1 MADMRRRT
9 AATVELDG
17 LLAEGGVRMRLMEGD
32 KDADVVA
39 VRVRMDGQDADLTGY
54 TASAEMRR
62 GDGTRVECEGSV
74 DGAQILI
81 EFNEHCYVIAGEMQL
96 SVRLRKGTGQSVT
109 VLVIHGEVLERGDGA
124 VVDIDESLVDVEAV
138 LALYGEMVA
147 AVEAAQKAA
156 GRIEN
161 MTVLADTL
169 EPGRNATVAKGSNAS
184 GGIQLRFGI
193 PRGDRGTTI
202 YSGDDVTGTSTTPAV
217 FATGIA
223 DARIGDLYLNTGTG
237 DDTGNVYECTTGG
250 DAATALWAYRTN
262 WRGAPGVGSVST
274 VDGLQP
280 GGTGN
285 VQINAVRY
293 SAQTLTT
300 TQKKQAQTNIGLDGV
315 VDDVA
320 ALKVKFQ
327 TGALSVA
334 AEAGV
339 VSTQTVTFPE
349 AFASTPAVMVVL
361 NSNATAVLNGGNCAP
376 SGVSATG
383 FTCNVF
389 RQSAGNV
396 PVRWL
401 AFIP

>member
-1 MADMRRRT
+1 MADLRRRT

-39 VRVRMDGQDADLTGY
+39 VKVLMGGAEADLSGY
-54 TASAEMRR
+54 TASGELRR
-62 GDGTRVECEGSV
+62 SDGTRVPCEGEIDGSV
-74 DGAQILI
+74 AMI
-81 EFNEHCYVIAGEMQL
+81 ELNEHCYVTDGEMQL
-96 SVRLRKGTGQSVT
+96 TVMLTKGGQTVT
-109 VLVIHGEVLERGDGA
+109 LLVIHGEVLRRGDGA
-124 VVDIDESLVDVEAV
+124 VVDINESLVDVEAV
-138 LALYGEMVA
+138 LALYAEMVRVKDEA
-147 AVEAAQKAA
+147 ETAV
-156 GRIEN
+156 RRVEN

-169 EPGRNATVAKGSNAS
+169 AEGSNATVAKGSNAN

-193 PRGDRGTTI
+193 PRGERGTTV
-202 YSGDDVTGTSTTPAV
+202 YSGDEVTGTSTVAGV
-217 FATGIA
+217 FDTGIA
-223 DARIGDLYLNTGTG
+223 DARPGDLYLNTGTG

-250 DAATALWAYRTN
+250 DADTALWAYRTN
-262 WRGAPGVGSVST
+262 WRGAPGEGSVST

-300 TQKKQAQTNIGLDGV
+300 TQKKQAQTNIGMGDV

-320 ALKVKFQ
+320 SLKAKFQ

-361 NSNATAVLNGGNCAP
+361 NSNATAVLNGGNCAA
-376 SGVSATG
+376 SGVSTTG
-383 FTCNVF
+383 FTCNVY
-389 RQSAGNV
+389 RPTAGNV

>member
-1 MADMRRRT
+1 MADLRRRT

-32 KDADVVA
+32 KGADVVA

-62 GDGTRVECEGSV
+62 GDGTRVPCTGEIDGSV
-74 DGAQILI
+74 AMI
-81 EFNEHCYVIAGEMQL
+81 ELNDHCYVIAGEMQL
-96 SVRLRKGTGQSVT
+96 TVMLTKGGQTVT
-109 VLVIHGEVLERGDGA
+109 LLVIHGEVLERGDGA

-147 AVEAAQKAA
+147 AVEAAQTAA

-237 DDTGNVYECTTGG
+237 EDTGNVYECTTGG

-262 WRGAPGVGSVST
+262 WRGAPGEGSVST

-300 TQKKQAQTNIGLDGV
+300 TQKKQVQTNIGMESV

-320 ALKVKFQ
+320 ALKIKFQ
-327 TGALSVA
+327 SGALSVA

-361 NSNATAVLNGGNCAP
+361 NSNATAVLNSGNCAA

-389 RQSAGNV
+389 RQTAGNV

>member
-1 MADMRRRT
+1 MADLRRRT

-62 GDGTRVECEGSV
+62 GDGTRVPCTGEIDGSV
-74 DGAQILI
+74 AMI
-81 EFNEHCYVIAGEMQL
+81 ELNDHCYVIAGEMQL
-96 SVRLRKGTGQSVT
+96 TVMLTKGGQTVT
-109 VLVIHGEVLERGDGA
+109 LLVIHGEVLERGDGA

-147 AVEAAQKAA
+147 AVEAAQTAA

-237 DDTGNVYECTTGG
+237 EDTGNVYECTTGG

-262 WRGAPGVGSVST
+262 WRGAPGEGSVST

-300 TQKKQAQTNIGLDGV
+300 TQKKQVQTNIGMESV

-320 ALKVKFQ
+320 ALKIKFQ
-327 TGALSVA
+327 SGALSVA

-361 NSNATAVLNGGNCAP
+361 NSNATAVLNSGNCAA

-389 RQSAGNV
+389 RQTAGNV

>member
-17 LLAEGGVRMRLMEGD
+17 MLAEGGVRMRLMEGD

-62 GDGTRVECEGSV
+62 GDGTRVPCTGEI
-74 DGAQILI
+74 DGNVAMI
-81 EFNEHCYVIAGEMQL
+81 ELNDHCYMIAGEMQL
-96 SVRLRKGTGQSVT
+96 TVMLTKGGQTVT
-109 VLVIHGEVLERGDGA
+109 LLVIHGEVLERGDGA

-138 LALYGEMVA
+138 LALYAEMVR
-147 AVEAAQKAA
+147 VKDEAETAA

-250 DAATALWAYRTN
+250 NASTALWVYRTN
-262 WRGAPGVGSVST
+262 WRGAPGEGSVST

-300 TQKKQAQTNIGLDGV
+300 TQKKQAQTNIGMENV

-320 ALKVKFQ
+320 ALKIKFQ
-327 TGALSVA
+327 SGALSVA

-349 AFASTPAVMVVL
+349 PFASVPAVMVVL
-361 NSNATAVLNGGNCAP
+361 NTNATAVLNGGSCAP

-389 RQSAGNV
+389 RQTAGNV
-396 PVRWL
+396 PVRWM

>member
-39 VRVRMDGQDADLTGY
+39 VRVRMDGRDADLTGY

-62 GDGTRVECEGSV
+62 GDGTRVPCTGEIDGSV
-74 DGAQILI
+74 AMI
-81 EFNEHCYVIAGEMQL
+81 ELNEHCYVIAGEMQL
-96 SVRLRKGTGQSVT
+96 TVMLTKGGQTVT
-109 VLVIHGEVLERGDGA
+109 LLVIHGEVLERGDGA

-138 LALYGEMVA
+138 LALYAEMVRVKDEAETA
-147 AVEAAQKAA
+147 AR
-156 GRIEN
+156 RIEN
-161 MTVLADTL
+161 MTVLVDTL
-169 EPGRNATVAKGSNAS
+169 EEGRDATVAKGSNAS

-223 DARIGDLYLNTGTG
+223 DARISDLYLNTGTG

-262 WRGAPGVGSVST
+262 WRGAPGEGSVST

-300 TQKKQAQTNIGLDGV
+300 VQKKQAQTNIGMEGV

-320 ALKVKFQ
+320 ALKIKFQ
-327 TGALSVA
+327 SGALSVA

-349 AFASTPAVMVVL
+349 AFTSTPAVMVVL
-361 NSNATAVLNGGNCAP
+361 NSNATAVLNGGSCAP

-389 RQSAGNV
+389 RQTAGNV